1 MIRITDVDGKH
12 TDELKEGMTSSLY
25 GECEILKI
33 SPKQYLAMVSNNNCM
48 LATILTESGCFL
60 TSAIPFT
67 DEIIEWGVLSLNST
81 YVDKMIER
89 MKHEGYKVK
98 MISTN
103 KMNKETILTEKQ
115 EDALVMAY
123 KLGYYSVPRKIS
135 IDELAS
141 NLNCSKSTLSV
152 ILREAERKLVFNYLS
167 LGMNTFKNK

>member
-1 MIRITDVDGKH
+1 MFSYICH
-12 TDELKEGMTSSLY
+12 
-25 GECEILKI
+25 
-33 SPKQYLAMVSNNNCM
+33 
-48 LATILTESGCFL
+48 
-60 TSAIPFT
+60 PFT

-152 ILREAERKLVFNYLS
+152 MLREAERKLVFNYLS

>member
-67 DEIIEWGVLSLNST
+67 DEIIVGSAQFKQYLCRQNDRT
-81 YVDKMIER
+81 
-89 MKHEGYKVK
+89 HE
-98 MISTN
+98 T
-103 KMNKETILTEKQ
+103 
-115 EDALVMAY
+115 
-123 KLGYYSVPRKIS
+123 
-135 IDELAS
+135 
-141 NLNCSKSTLSV
+141 
-152 ILREAERKLVFNYLS
+152 
-167 LGMNTFKNK
+167 